1 MVSWSNYATDKSE
14 NDDEEELA
22 HPGGRRAHPDE
33 ENELAHARELDER
46 DRLSAENPEDQLAH
60 EDEKFVE
67 GSDDEDEN
75 GVDEEE
81 DEDECEEETIED
93 EDENEVVT

>member
-1 MVSWSNYATDKSE
+1 MVSWSNYATDISE
-14 NDDEEELA
+14 NDDEDELA
-22 HPGGRRAHPDE
+22 HPRDRRAHPDE

-46 DRLSAENPEDQLAH
+46 DRLSAENPEDQLAR
-60 EDEKFVE
+60 EEEKFVE
-67 GSDDEDEN
+67 GNDGEDEN

-81 DEDECEEETIED
+81 DEDEYEEETIED